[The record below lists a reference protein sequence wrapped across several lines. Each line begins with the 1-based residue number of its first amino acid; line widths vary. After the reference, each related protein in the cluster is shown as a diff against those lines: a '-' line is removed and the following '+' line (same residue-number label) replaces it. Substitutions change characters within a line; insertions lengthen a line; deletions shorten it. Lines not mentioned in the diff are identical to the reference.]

1 MKINGWL
8 FVDKPEGIS
17 SRKVVNLI
25 SNSLSIKK
33 VGHAGTLDPMAS
45 GLLPIAIGE
54 ATKTITAIQQLKKR
68 YKFSVKWGEKTSTDD
83 KMGSIISSTS
93 IRPSLQNINKNIKKF
108 IGEIKQIPPNFS
120 AIKVNG
126 KRAYMLARNNEDFAL
141 DERTVF
147 IESFKIHKY
156 LNKDHCSFEC
166 VCSKGTYI
174 RALGRDLG
182 EVMNCFGHLYE
193 LRRTHIGNFSTKCA
207 ILLDL
212 SEKLIHSSAILKNIL
227 PIEKVLESLPFI
239 NLTKKQEIAIR
250 NGQGIC
256 LDELNEGDK
265 NKNSFLFKSSD
276 NLMICK
282 NENKLICFFKIEN
295 NFVKPTRV
303 FNL

>member
-17 SRKVVNLI
+17 SRKVVDII
-25 SNSLSIKK
+25 SNSLSMKK

-54 ATKTITAIQQLKKR
+54 ATKTIRVIQKLKKR
-68 YKFSVKWGEKTSTDD
+68 YEFIIKWGDKTSTDD
-83 KMGSIISSTS
+83 KMGTIISSTS
-93 IRPSLQNINKNIKKF
+93 IRPSLHSIDENIKKF
-108 IGEIKQIPPNFS
+108 IGKIVQIPPKFS

-126 KRAYMLARNNEDFAL
+126 KRAYTLARNNEKFSLNA
-141 DERTVF
+141 RTVF
-147 IESFKIHKY
+147 IETFKIKKFID
-156 LNKDHCSFEC
+156 KDHCSFEC
-166 VCSKGTYI
+166 TCSKGTYI

-182 EVMNCFGHLYE
+182 DAMNCFGHLYK
-193 LRRTHIGNFSTKCA
+193 LRRTNIGNFSNKCA

-239 NLTKKQEIAIR
+239 NLTKKQEKVIR
-250 NGQGIC
+250 NGQRIC
-256 LDELNEGDK
+256 LDDLTIDNNNKKSILNK
-265 NKNSFLFKSSD
+265 RSD
-276 NLMICK
+276 YMICK
-282 NENKLICFFKIEN
+282 SGNKLICFFKIDK

>member
-17 SRKVVNLI
+17 SRKVVDLI

-54 ATKTITAIQQLKKR
+54 ATKAIGAIQQFKKH
-68 YKFSVKWGEKTSTDD
+68 YKFIIKWGEKTSTDD
-83 KMGSIISSTS
+83 KMGSIISSTE
-93 IRPSLQNINKNIKKF
+93 IRPKLNNIHESVKKF
-108 IGEIKQIPPNFS
+108 IGKIEQTPPNYS
-120 AIKVNG
+120 ALKING
-126 KRAYMLARNNEDFAL
+126 KRAYKLARNNENFSL
-141 DERTVF
+141 KPRTVF
-147 IESFKIHKY
+147 IETFKIKKY
-156 LNKDHCSFEC
+156 IDKDHCSFEC
-166 VCSKGTYI
+166 ICSKGTYI

-182 EVMNCFGHLYE
+182 EAMNCFGHLYE
-193 LRRTHIGNFSTKCA
+193 LRRTHIGNFSNKYA

-212 SEKLIHSSAILKNIL
+212 SKKLIHSSAILKYIL

-250 NGQGIC
+250 NGQKIC
-256 LDELNEGDK
+256 LDELIIDDRK
-265 NKNSFLFKSSD
+265 NFFLIAKSRE
-276 NLMICK
+276 NYMICK
-282 NENKLICFFKIEN
+282 NKNKLICFFKIED

>member
-8 FVDKPEGIS
+8 FVDKPEGVS
-17 SRKVVNLI
+17 SRKVVDLI

-54 ATKTITAIQQLKKR
+54 ATKTIGAIQELKKR
-68 YKFSVKWGEKTSTDD
+68 YKFIIKWGEKTSTDD
-83 KMGSIISSTS
+83 KMGSIISSTL
-93 IRPSLQNINKNIKKF
+93 IRPKLSNINESIKNFTGKI
-108 IGEIKQIPPNFS
+108 EQIPPNFS
-120 AIKVNG
+120 AIKING
-126 KRAYMLARNNEDFAL
+126 KRAYMLARNNENFSL
-141 DERTVF
+141 KPRSVF
-147 IESFKIHKY
+147 IETFKIKKY
-156 LNKDHCSFEC
+156 LSKDYCSFEC
-166 VCSKGTYI
+166 TCSKGTYI

-182 EVMNCFGHLYE
+182 EAMNCFGHLCE
-193 LRRTHIGNFSTKCA
+193 LRRTHIGNFSNKCA

-212 SEKLIHSSAILKNIL
+212 SKKLIHSSAILKYIL

-250 NGQGIC
+250 NGQKIC
-256 LDELNEGDK
+256 LDELIIDDQK
-265 NKNSFLFKSSD
+265 KFFFLAKSHD
-276 NLMICK
+276 NYMICK
-282 NENKLICFFKIEN
+282 NKNKLICFFKIED

>member
-17 SRKVVNLI
+17 SRKVVDLI

-54 ATKTITAIQQLKKR
+54 ATKSIAVIQQLKKR

-93 IRPSLQNINKNIKKF
+93 IRPNLQNINKNLKKF
-108 IGEIKQIPPNFS
+108 TGKIKQIPPNFS

-126 KRAYMLARNNEDFAL
+126 KRAYKLARNNEDFLL
-141 DERTVF
+141 DARTVF
-147 IESFKIHKY
+147 IESLKIHKY
-156 LNKDHCSFEC
+156 IDKDHCSFEC
-166 VCSKGTYI
+166 VCSKGTYV

-182 EVMNCFGHLYE
+182 EVMNCFGHLYK
-193 LRRTHIGNFSTKCA
+193 LRRTQIGNFSNKYA

-212 SEKLIHSSAILKNIL
+212 SKKLIHSSTILKNIL

-239 NLTKKQEIAIR
+239 NLTKKQEISIR
-250 NGQGIC
+250 NGQKIC
-256 LDELNEGDK
+256 LDELNEDDK
-265 NKNSFLFKSSD
+265 NKNSFLFKSND

-282 NENKLICFFKIEN
+282 NENRLICFFKIEN